1 MEHESWIEHA
11 YPLQQV
17 RIELQGTRHSDRA
30 AIVEQ
35 LETVL
40 ARLRAGEDVGEEDD
54 DDFGY
59 RFRFTAN
66 ARASVFAV
74 PIALSPPPAGF
85 GAGRRSD

>member
-1 MEHESWIEHA
+1 MQSQDWIDHA

-30 AIVEQ
+30 SVIAQ

-40 ARLRAGEDVGEEDD
+40 ARLRAGDVAGSEHD

-59 RFRFTAN
+59 RFTSTSEGTA
-66 ARASVFAV
+66 SMFDE
-74 PIALSPPPAGF
+74 PAGQ
-85 GAGRRSD
+85 R